1 MFSPVFDPL
10 SKRSDN
16 PPHRRTRAALAWSSN
31 MTAVTPET
39 VSEQTAEPRLG
50 TVAHRLASLLV
61 RIRTA
66 AGEDLQATIARAI
79 DDAFAGIHRE
89 MR

>member
-1 MFSPVFDPL
+1 MFSPVLDPL

-39 VSEQTAEPRLG
+39 VSEQTAEPRPG
-50 TVAHRLASLLV
+50 GRAGLV
-61 RIRTA
+61 RDV
-66 AGEDLQATIARAI
+66 GFQVH
-79 DDAFAGIHRE
+79 GG
-89 MR
+89 

>member
-1 MFSPVFDPL
+1 MFSPVLDPL

-39 VSEQTAEPRLG
+39 VSEQSTEPRPG
-50 TVAHRLASLLV
+50 TFARLASLLV
-61 RIRTA
+61 RIRSA
-66 AGEDLQATIARAI
+66 AGEDLQATVARAI